1 MRGQR
6 RAPGAAGTA
15 SHDTRLDD
23 HATLRTE
30 QPAAAERPPAA
41 AEPGSATGRQASPAH
56 LPAPGLVRGAKD
68 LVDEGFRFAGA
79 AVANAAQ
86 TNGHVIIALAHL
98 SALSNSGSVR

>member
-1 MRGQR
+1 R

-15 SHDTRLDD
+15 PHDARLDD

-30 QPAAAERPPAA
+30 QPAAAERRPAA
-41 AEPGSATGRQASPAH
+41 AEPGAATARHAAPPH
-56 LPAPGLVRGAKD
+56 PPAPGLLRGAKD

-86 TNGHVIIALAHL
+86 ANMHVIIALAHL